1 MASITLE
8 DSLIWIEG
16 QSNEEI
22 YTGPQPND
30 GPCLYRRGK
39 MHRLGGDDTNGY
51 TLDGQS
57 VTFADPDIAFDIQNN
72 SVQVIYFASDTDG
85 ANDSDPSMPVVGRS
99 LATIQADL
107 SLATDTEIR
116 AILAD
121 LIEVS
126 AAALSVDY
134 RNKIALIP

>member
-1 MASITLE
+1 
-8 DSLIWIEG
+8 
-16 QSNEEI
+16 
-22 YTGPQPND
+22 
-30 GPCLYRRGK
+30 